1 MKKMTLK
8 SFNNALQRDLKAETK
23 AEEAKQ
29 KLRMFSIYVSKV
41 QLNENFNYRG
51 VFDIDNGEVVQQ
63 NDDKDAIKDGSNYY
77 EYNINCQIHMKNQN

>member
-41 QLNENFNYRG
+41 
-51 VFDIDNGEVVQQ
+51 
-63 NDDKDAIKDGSNYY
+63 
-77 EYNINCQIHMKNQN
+77 

>member
-77 EYNINCQIHMKNQN
+77 EYNINCQIHTKNQN